1 MVDGDRAHTKSERLV
16 IEAIRQQLRPG
27 EMLIENLRLT
37 DSQAGDVEIDV
48 AVLVPDVGIAVI
60 EVKGGQIEFR
70 DGQWISRTGTGV
82 RRIKPV
88 EQARRG
94 KHALRNYLL
103 RQGVTGSYLAHT
115 EWLIAM
121 PHTVVD
127 GDMGPEAVSEAL
139 IGSEEVPR
147 AMEIVRARLAA
158 NSPGQMVL
166 NASQIEAALTLLQT
180 QTFEPQRMTPDEVR
194 LLTKYGLFVLAYST
208 TAFFIAELVWVSL
221 VAGIWAT
228 IVIGA
233 ISWWAGVR
241 FHRQTLLVPR
251 HIVWVNIAAVLLGL
265 ALGDELAHVAAI
277 KELRGCNSN
286 YASCVPQDPA
296 VTCAEIGDEVQVLGK
311 DEYSLDPN
319 ANGLA
324 CEWEEF
330 IGDGK

>member
-16 IEAIRQQLRPG
+16 IDAIRQQLLPG
-27 EMLIENLRLT
+27 ELVIENLRIT
-37 DSQAGDVEIDV
+37 DSHAGDVEIDV
-48 AVLVPDVGIAVI
+48 AVLVPDLGIAVI

-70 DGQWISRTGTGV
+70 EGEWISRTGTGV

-88 EQARRG
+88 DQARRG
-94 KHALRNYLL
+94 KHALRNYLM
-103 RQGVTGSYLAHT
+103 RQGVTGNYLAHT

-121 PHTVVD
+121 PHTVID
-127 GDMGPEAVSEAL
+127 GDMGPEAVAEAL
-139 IGSEEVPR
+139 IGAEDVSR

-158 NSPGQMVL
+158 NAPGQTVL

-180 QTFEPQRMTPDEVR
+180 QTFEPQRMTPDEVK
-194 LLTKYGLFVLAYST
+194 LLIKYGFGVLAYSV
-208 TAFFIAELVWVSL
+208 AAYFIAELVWVSL

-228 IVIGA
+228 VVVGA

-241 FHRQTLLVPR
+241 FHRRNLLVPR

-265 ALGDELAHVAAI
+265 ALGDELAHVAYI

-296 VTCAEIGDEVQVLGK
+296 TTCADLKDEVEVLGK
-311 DEYSLDPN
+311 DEYQLDPN
-319 ANGLA
+319 GNGA
-324 CEWEEF
+324 GCEWKEF
-330 IGDGK
+330 IQG

>member
-27 EMLIENLRLT
+27 ELLVENLRLT
-37 DSQAGDVEIDV
+37 DSHAGDVEIDV
-48 AVLVPDVGIAVI
+48 AVLVPDLGIAVI

-70 DGQWISRTGTGV
+70 DGQWISRTATGT
-82 RRIKPV
+82 RRINPV

-94 KHALRNYLL
+94 KHALRSYLM

-115 EWLIAM
+115 EWFIAM

-139 IGSEEVPR
+139 IGSEDIPRTMEV
-147 AMEIVRARLAA
+147 VRRRLSA
-158 NSPGQMVL
+158 NASGQMIL

-180 QTFEPQRMTPDEVR
+180 QTFEPQRMTPDEVK
-194 LLTKYGLFVLAYST
+194 LLAKYGSVVLGYST
-208 TAFFIAELVWVSL
+208 LAFFIAELVWVSL

-241 FHRQTLLVPR
+241 FFRQHLLVPR

-265 ALGDELAHVAAI
+265 ALGDELAHVAFI
-277 KELRGCNSN
+277 KEMRGCNSN
-286 YASCVPQDPA
+286 YASCVPQDPQ
-296 VTCAEIGDEVQVLGK
+296 VTCAEIGDEVEVLGR

-319 ANGLA
+319 ANGIA
-324 CEWEEF
+324 CEWKEF
-330 IGDGK
+330 IGDRK